1 MTKMWCTTQLRY
13 FMRIL
18 QCYICLF
25 DALTW
30 FCTTGQGRIHRQDSL
45 HFQKLTLPTL
55 NEELASFFS
64 CVRVGKPSSACRGL
78 TVNVTATTQK
88 EAVTQCWNMHH
99 ENIEYCGM

>member
-1 MTKMWCTTQLRY
+1 
-13 FMRIL
+13 MRIL

-45 HFQKLTLPTL
+45 HFQRLTLPTL

-64 CVRVGKPSSACRGL
+64 CLRVGKPSSACRGL
-78 TVNVTATTQK
+78 TVNVTETNQK
-88 EAVTQCWNMHH
+88 EAATQF
-99 ENIEYCGM
+99 